1 MRVVRPSA
9 ILLVVPLF
17 SLPACGGDAKKG
29 EAKKAD
35 AKKADAKQDEKGD
48 EKGDEKAAG
57 GAPGSGGFEFQL
69 PAGLSAPPKV
79 PEDNPMSAAKV
90 ALGHQLF
97 MDKRLSGDGSRSC
110 YSCHQNQLGNA
121 DGRPLALGAGDK
133 PLTRNTPT
141 IWNVGYHATLYWDGR
156 APSLEKQA
164 VGAIKGGNM
173 GVGADN
179 LEAKA
184 KEIGGLDEYGKAF
197 TEAFGLKEGEA
208 VTMDHIAMAL
218 SAYERTL
225 LCGDTAF
232 DTKKM
237 DEAATR
243 GWDLFRGKA
252 ACTSCHAGDNF
263 TTGAFFNVGIGFDE
277 SGKPTSDAPDIGRGK
292 VTESEGDNYKFRVP
306 TLRNVSKTA
315 PYFHDGSAATLEEA
329 VKYMAG
335 GGNPKAPNV
344 DPLMRDVGLT
354 DAEIADVVAF
364 LKTLDCP
371 GELEVVGD
379 QTVAG
384 IGNEG

>member
-1 MRVVRPSA
+1 MRVVRPSL

-29 EAKKAD
+29 EAKQAD
-35 AKKADAKQDEKGD
+35 AKAEKKANKEADAEKG
-48 EKGDEKAAG
+48 EPGGQAA
-57 GAPGSGGFEFQL
+57 SGGGDWEWKL
-69 PAGLSAPPKV
+69 PAGLSTPPTV

-133 PLTRNTPT
+133 PLTRNSPT

-184 KEIGGLDEYGKAF
+184 KEIGGIDDYAKAF
-197 TEAFGLKEGEA
+197 AEAFELKQGEA

-225 LCGDTAF
+225 LCGDTTF
-232 DTKKM
+232 DAKKM

-263 TTGAFFNVGIGFDE
+263 TTGAFFNVGIGFDD
-277 SGKPTSDAPDIGRGK
+277 SGKPKSEAPDIGRGK
-292 VTESEGDNYKFRVP
+292 VTESEADNHKFRVP

-315 PYFHDGSAATLEEA
+315 PYFHDGSVATLEEA
-329 VKYMAG
+329 VKFMAT

-354 DAEIADVVAF
+354 EAEIADVVAF
-364 LKTLDCP
+364 LRALDCP

-384 IGNEG
+384 IGDAG